1 MPCRRSRADISADA
15 EISASGARELP
26 SFPIL
31 DWSVVRFI
39 PKQAVAPEEPP
50 MERPPVMKK
59 ACPYFSFRPA

>member
-1 MPCRRSRADISADA
+1 M
-15 EISASGARELP
+15 P

-59 ACPYFSFRPA
+59 SPVPTSLSVPPELRCVSTARLNDG